1 MSSLSL
7 TVLGAGT
14 PYPRPDNACSGYLL
28 RTEESA
34 VWVDAGPGSFA
45 NLQRHVSPDRLSAI
59 WISHL
64 HADHFADLAA
74 AYYALAFSELRPQR
88 RIPVYGPIGWGGRL
102 EAFLTNAHV
111 AAMSAVFEEHE
122 LHDGHDVDVDGIRLT
137 SRAVHHGIPAFGVRA
152 EHNGTVL
159 AYSGDTGPCAALD
172 ELAHGADVL
181 LCEADSDD
189 EMDTAFHCT
198 PEDAGEA
205 ARKAGVRQLLLT
217 HVGPAMT
224 PDWAAQRAAK
234 VYCGR
239 TAAVA
244 ENETYELR

>member
-1 MSSLSL
+1 MSSSLSL

-28 RTEESA
+28 RTEENA
-34 VWVDAGPGSFA
+34 VWVDAGPGSLA
-45 NLQRHVSPDRLSAI
+45 NLQRHVSPDQLTAI

-64 HADHFADLAA
+64 HADHFADLAS

-102 EAFLTNAHV
+102 EAFLTNSQV
-111 AAMSAVFEEHE
+111 AAMSAVFDEHE
-122 LHDGHDVDVDGIRLT
+122 LHDGHQIDLGDLRLT
-137 SRAVHHGIPAFGVRA
+137 SRAVHHGIPAFGLRA
-152 EHNGTVL
+152 EHNGRVL

-172 ELAHGADVL
+172 ELATGADVL

-189 EMDTAFHCT
+189 PTEVHCT
-198 PEDAGEA
+198 PEDAGAA
-205 ARKAGVRQLLLT
+205 ARRGGAKRLLIT

-224 PDWAAQRAAK
+224 PEAAAERAAK
-234 VYCGR
+234 VFGGR
-239 TAAVA
+239 TAAVSD
-244 ENETYELR
+244 NDLYELR